1 MASMTDKA
9 LAQRF
14 GALVRRL
21 RSEQGFSQEEFAFR
35 VGLHRTYMGD
45 IERGEKNVT
54 LVTADKLAKGLGLT
68 LAGLLIE
75 MERGS
80 GTTEDE

>member
-1 MASMTDKA
+1 MADKT

-21 RSEQGFSQEEFAFR
+21 RSERGFSQEGFAFR

-54 LVTADKLAKGLGLT
+54 LVTADKLARGLGLT
-68 LAGLLIE
+68 LAGLLLE
-75 MERGS
+75 MERDVAD
-80 GTTEDE
+80 TERG